1 VEATLAK
8 AGQLQNLPW
17 DEEAQLILNDIV
29 ANQPILT
36 QISAAKRVRD
46 RAERQARLEGTQ
58 RVTKELLHRIQ
69 GTLGAGV
76 SS

>member
-1 VEATLAK
+1 M
-8 AGQLQNLPW
+8 
-17 DEEAQLILNDIV
+17 LNQII

-46 RAERQARLEGTQ
+46 SAERQARLEGAQ
-58 RVTKELLHRIQ
+58 RVTKELLQRMQ
-69 GTLGAGV
+69 FSLDAGV